1 MAQDEDDEEVFQEV
15 FGQPKRESYI
25 EDFLPDD
32 DQDEQI
38 SASIQ
43 QAQLKPNSRK
53 KFDNLEKNGQR
64 VSLMDRRF

>member
-1 MAQDEDDEEVFQEV
+1 LQQDEDDEAVFQEV
-15 FGQPKRESYI
+15 FGQPDRESYI

-43 QAQLKPNSRK
+43 
-53 KFDNLEKNGQR
+53 
-64 VSLMDRRF
+64 